1 MRKIVW
7 VSILVAVTVPSLF
20 ACGGGEKK
28 EQDAVLAVVDGG
40 RITESVFQREVENLP
55 PYIRPIVGTPE
66 GRMQFLESLIT
77 RDLLLREALRRGFDR
92 RDEVRARLDQ
102 ARKAILLEALLREVS
117 ANAQDLSDEAIRKY
131 YEENKASFEEGERVR
146 VRHILFKDEDQAEKT
161 ARRAKKG
168 EPFDTLM
175 KEAEAA
181 GGTTADLGLIE
192 RGAYDKE
199 FEKAAFDAPANSIAG
214 PVKTIYGY
222 HVLQVL
228 EKLPPGLPSFEEVKG
243 KIAEGLREEAQR
255 EAFDN
260 LVNGLKKQAKISL
273 MEAPVTEGK
282 PPVPPT
288 EGGVEAPA
296 GGGSNPQGGR

>member
-7 VSILVAVTVPSLF
+7 VYILLAVAVPSLF
-20 ACGGGEKK
+20 ACGSGEKK
-28 EQDAVLAVVDGG
+28 ERDAVLAVVDGD
-40 RITESVFQREVENLP
+40 RITESIFRREAENLP
-55 PYIRPIVGTPE
+55 PYIRPIVDTPE
-66 GRMQFLESLIT
+66 GRRQFLESLIT
-77 RDLLLREALRRGFDR
+77 RDLLLREALRRGIDR

-117 ANAQDLSDEAIRKY
+117 ENAPGLSDEAVRKY

-146 VRHILFKDEDQAEKT
+146 VRHILFKDEDHARKT

-175 KEAEAA
+175 KEAEAS

-192 RGAYDKE
+192 RGAYDKD
-199 FEKAAFDAPANSIAG
+199 FEKAAFDAPERSIAG

-228 EKLPPGLPSFEEVKG
+228 EKRPAGLPSFEEVKA

-255 EAFDN
+255 QAFDN

-273 MEAPVTEGK
+273 QAAPASEGR

-288 EGGVEAPA
+288 EGGEAPA
-296 GGGSNPQGGR
+296 GGGNTPQGGR